1 MCPEGWSIL
10 SSRRALIALGLPLL
24 VTGCGFRA
32 MHGRGGTQEDAQVTA
47 SLAAV
52 KIGLITERQGQ
63 LLRRRLEQGLAP
75 NGRGAVTAKYDL
87 RVGIGY
93 SVQIQGYSP
102 AGAASRVRFNAT
114 ANWFLFEVGPPLR
127 EIARGSERAFDAYDI
142 PNTQFF
148 AADTTRETMERQL
161 IEELSQ
167 HILERLTMYF
177 RAAAQGAAPA

>member
-24 VTGCGFRA
+24 VTGCGFRP
-32 MHGRGGTQEDAQVTA
+32 MHARVGTQEDAQVTA

-75 NGRGAVTAKYDL
+75 NGRGAVPAKYDL

-93 SVQIQGYSP
+93 GVEIQGYNT
-102 AGAASRVRFNAT
+102 AGAASRVRYTAT
-114 ANWFLFEVGPPLR
+114 ANWFLFEVGPPIR
-127 EIARGSERAFDAYDI
+127 EIARGSERAFDTYDI
-142 PNTQFF
+142 PNSQFF
-148 AADTTRETMERQL
+148 AAEAARETMERQL
-161 IEELSQ
+161 IDQLAQ
-167 HILERLTMYF
+167 QVLERLAMYF
-177 RAAAQGAAPA
+177 RGAAQGAAPA